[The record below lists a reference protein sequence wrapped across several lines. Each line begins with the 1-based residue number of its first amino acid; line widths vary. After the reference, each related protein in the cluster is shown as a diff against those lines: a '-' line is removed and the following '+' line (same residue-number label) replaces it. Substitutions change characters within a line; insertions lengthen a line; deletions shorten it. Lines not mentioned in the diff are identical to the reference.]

1 MVKNECKTPHK
12 RIILWICMPKCK
24 ENVEDVWK
32 MVNMQAIWSTKQQQV
47 LCISMKLLYM
57 IKYNAI
63 NAFFFISLLFF

>member
-1 MVKNECKTPHK
+1 
-12 RIILWICMPKCK
+12 MPKWK

-32 MVNMQAIWSTKQQQV
+32 MVNMQAIWSTNQQQV

-63 NAFFFISLLFF
+63 NGFFFFSSFKWFSFERLLMP